1 MELKIIKKRKLWYLL
16 SGTLVVLS
24 IFSLIFFK
32 LNLAIDFTGGSLLEI
47 ELSDKVNNSIDLTS
61 GNSFAKYL
69 NENVSDNKTGNIVAQ
84 KNSSNGFILRFK
96 EVGQS
101 EKDELVKKLKEKV
114 DQNVKEMGFESIGPT
129 LGSELKRNTFKA
141 ILIASIAIVLYV
153 AYAFRKVSY
162 PIKSWKYGVIG
173 IIALLHDILITMGV
187 FAVLG
192 KFLNIEVDM
201 LFITALLTILG
212 YSINDTIVIYD
223 RIRENVLK
231 INGEFNSIVDKSI
244 NETMARSINTTVTT
258 LLSLVAVFLF
268 GGDSIKMFALALIIG
283 ITLGAYSSIFIASPL
298 LVTLH
303 NFENKK
309 KLSK

>member
-1 MELKIIKKRKLWYLL
+1 QEQ
-16 SGTLVVLS
+16 
-24 IFSLIFFK
+24 
-32 LNLAIDFTGGSLLEI
+32 
-47 ELSDKVNNSIDLTS
+47 LTQ
-61 GNSFAKYL
+61 
-69 NENVSDNKTGNIVAQ
+69 VGNI
-84 KNSSNGFILRFK
+84 
-96 EVGQS
+96 E
-101 EKDELVKKLKEKV
+101 
-114 DQNVKEMGFESIGPT
+114 
-129 LGSELKRNTFKA
+129 
-141 ILIASIAIVLYV
+141 
-153 AYAFRKVSY
+153 KVSY

-173 IIALLHDILITMGV
+173 VIALLHDILITIGV

-231 INGEFNSIVDKSI
+231 INGDFTSIVDKSI
-244 NETMARSINTTVTT
+244 NETIARSINTTVTT
-258 LLSLVAVFLF
+258 LLSLIAVFLF
-268 GGDSIKMFALALIIG
+268 GGDSIKMFALSLIVG

-309 KLSK
+309 ISK

>member
-1 MELKIIKKRKLWYLL
+1 MELKIIKKRKIWYLL
-16 SGTLVVLS
+16 SGTMVVLS
-24 IFSLIFFK
+24 ILSLIFFK

-47 ELSDKVNNSIDLTS
+47 ELSNNVNKNIDLTS

-69 NENVSDNKTGNIVAQ
+69 NENISDNKTGNIVVQ
-84 KNSSNGFILRFK
+84 KNSNNGFILRFK
-96 EVGQS
+96 EVGQT
-101 EKDELVKKLKEKV
+101 EKNELINKLKEKV
-114 DQNVKEMGFESIGPT
+114 DQNIKEMSFESVGPI
-129 LGSELKRNTFKA
+129 LGNELKRNTFKA
-141 ILIASIAIVLYV
+141 IIIASIAIILYV

-173 IIALLHDILITMGV
+173 VIALLHDILITIGV

-231 INGEFNSIVDKSI
+231 INGDFTSIVDKSI
-244 NETMARSINTTVTT
+244 NETIARSINTTVTT
-258 LLSLVAVFLF
+258 LLSLIAVFLF
-268 GGDSIKMFALALIIG
+268 GGDSIKMFALSLIVG

-309 KLSK
+309 ISK

>member
-84 KNSSNGFILRFK
+84 KNSNNGFILRFK

-114 DQNVKEMGFESIGPT
+114 DQNVKEMGFESIGPV
-129 LGSELKRNTFKA
+129 LGSELKRNTIKA
-141 ILIASIAIVLYV
+141 IIIASIAIVLYV

-309 KLSK
+309 KVSK